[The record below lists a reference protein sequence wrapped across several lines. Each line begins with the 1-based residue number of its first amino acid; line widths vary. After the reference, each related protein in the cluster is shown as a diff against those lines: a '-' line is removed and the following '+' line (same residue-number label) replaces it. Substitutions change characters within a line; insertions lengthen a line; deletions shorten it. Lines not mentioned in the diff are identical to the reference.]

1 MVYLNSNGHA
11 PRPSKTS
18 LQPLVQDV
26 EPVRGAVTLER
37 LCVKFELIFLRSCS
51 FENWINTNL
60 LILLALV
67 SHGNRPDWEVEGVVD
82 ADARDGPEQRRRILN
97 GDGGEG
103 KPCGN

>member
-37 LCVKFELIFLRSCS
+37 LCVKVELIYLRSCS

-60 LILLALV
+60 LVLLALIG
-67 SHGNRPDWEVEGVVD
+67 HGNGPDREVEGVVD
-82 ADARDGPEQRRRILN
+82 ADARDGTEQCRRILD